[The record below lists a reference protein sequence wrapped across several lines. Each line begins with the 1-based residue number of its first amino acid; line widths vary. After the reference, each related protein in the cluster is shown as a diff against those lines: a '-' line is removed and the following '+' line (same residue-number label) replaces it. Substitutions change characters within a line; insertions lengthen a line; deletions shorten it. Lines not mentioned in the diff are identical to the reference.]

1 MNAAF
6 SRWGDV
12 ALRTEPLPSKFMA
25 RRDNVR
31 IYNELWALPYFG
43 SSTARNLAN
52 VGIPEGLVM
61 KIGGWKTRSVFDRY
75 NVSSTADLIAADLI
89 ATMDRWEAASLA
101 LQSQADQKALTSG
114 K

>member
-1 MNAAF
+1 
-6 SRWGDV
+6 
-12 ALRTEPLPSKFMA
+12 MA